1 MVSMILLIHFIEIDV
16 IHQSQSMGFLQP
28 FYEPVLVVSTD
39 SWQTELV
46 QARVWAPRFC

>member
-16 IHQSQSMGFLQP
+16 IHPMGFLQP